1 MTMTTPTPEE
11 LAEPWKTFVARINA
25 RSGAKADSAA
35 AMQGVKPRPPTPT
48 KDKTMTKPTPE
59 EEERRIEEYLAS
71 TKAQWQAKADNAA
84 AIIAAGGLASNMTL
98 RDHFAGQALA
108 GLAQDE
114 SVTTERAG
122 AIAYEMADAML
133 EARKATG
140 EGEA

>member
-1 MTMTTPTPEE
+1 
-11 LAEPWKTFVARINA
+11 
-25 RSGAKADSAA
+25 
-35 AMQGVKPRPPTPT
+35 
-48 KDKTMTKPTPE
+48 MTKPTPE
-59 EEERRIEEYLAS
+59 EEERRIEGYLAS

-133 EARKATG
+133 EARKTPT
-140 EGEA
+140 ETKP